1 MKINCSNAANRPE
14 IITHLQII
22 IDIANFLNKL
32 YKEYDFDKVDY
43 LNSFSNNAN
52 FSYSI
57 EINIQKITNDYTN
70 NYLKIFLEDKYYQYR
85 LILSKETKYRIDL
98 LRHDSILRAIENSN
112 IARADKN
119 FDIINIISKIR
130 FIKSQLDKINIGF
143 LDKETEKYWIREP
156 VTLSYES
163 IISKYKKLFE
173 IELLGIALINF
184 ESNKHIN
191 LVWHQANKLEK
202 VFPSRSSSEL
212 LSMGWIG
219 LRTALRL
226 FDPNLGF
233 SFSTYACTRISGTI
247 RDFVRTENLV
257 PKRLTTFNRKVL
269 AIEEALMNSLG
280 RSPNV
285 EEIAKSLGIEKT
297 DLAILNRIQTP
308 ASLDDMLSDE
318 DGGEKTNVI
327 FSTNNDPAEYLIRA
341 EIDKKI
347 IASISRLDPVDAQ
360 IIMLSIFEGKKPS
373 EIENITGENI
383 RKVRLRKERA
393 MLQLRDDLKEWV

>member
-1 MKINCSNAANRPE
+1 MKKNCSNAANRPE
-14 IITHLQII
+14 IITHIQIL
-22 IDIANFLNKL
+22 IDISNFLNKL
-32 YKEYDFDKVDY
+32 YREYDFNKFDY
-43 LNSFSNNAN
+43 LNGFPNNAN
-52 FSYSI
+52 FNYSI
-57 EINIQKITNDYTN
+57 ETNIQKITNDYTN
-70 NYLKIFLEDKYYQYR
+70 NYLKIFLEDKYNDYR
-85 LILSKETKYRIDL
+85 VILSKKTKYRIDL

-112 IARADKN
+112 STRADSN
-119 FDIINIISKIR
+119 LDILNTISKIR
-130 FIKSQLDKINIGF
+130 FIKSHLDKVDNGF
-143 LDKETEKYWIREP
+143 LDKETEKYWIREH
-156 VTLSYES
+156 VTLSYDNM
-163 IISKYKKLFE
+163 INKYKKIFNVE
-173 IELLGIALINF
+173 SLGIALINF

-280 RSPNV
+280 RSPNI

-308 ASLDDMLSDE
+308 ASLDDMLSNE
-318 DGGEKTNVI
+318 DGGEKTNVF
-327 FSTNNDPAEYLIRA
+327 FSTNNDPADYYIRT

-347 IASISRLDPVDAQ
+347 IASISRLDPIDAQ

-393 MLQLRDDLKEWV
+393 MLQLRNDLKEWV

>member
-14 IITHLQII
+14 IITHLQTV
-22 IDIANFLNKL
+22 IDISNYLSKI
-32 YKEYDFDKVDY
+32 YKDLDFDKYDY
-43 LNSFSNNAN
+43 LNKFSNNAN
-52 FSYSI
+52 FSFSVDT
-57 EINIQKITNDYTN
+57 NLQKITNDYTD
-70 NYLKIFLEDKYYQYR
+70 NYMKLLFEEKFKEYKLT
-85 LILSKETKYRIDL
+85 LSKKTKYRVDL
-98 LRHDSILRAIENSN
+98 LRHESILRAIENSN
-112 IARADKN
+112 IKKSN
-119 FDIINIISKIR
+119 YNVYILNLISKLR
-130 FIKSQLDKINIGF
+130 FIKSQIDKINNGF
-143 LDKETEKYWIREP
+143 LEKETEKFWIREP
-156 VTLSYES
+156 ALLSYEE
-163 IISKYKKLFE
+163 IVNKYKKYFN
-173 IELLGIALINF
+173 IELLGVTFINY

-202 VFPSRSSSEL
+202 VFPNRTSSEL

-285 EEIAKSLGIEKT
+285 DEIAKSLGIDKT

-318 DGGEKTNVI
+318 EGGEKTNTT
-327 FSTNNDPAEYLIRA
+327 FSTNNDPADYLIRA

-347 IASISRLDPVDAQ
+347 IDSISRLDPIDAQ
-360 IIMLSIFEGKKPS
+360 IIMLYIFEGKKPS

-383 RKVRLRKERA
+383 RKVRIRKDRA
-393 MLQLRDDLKEWV
+393 MLQLRNDLKEWI